1 MMYQAGKIGAFYK
14 MDLEKAGK
22 GWFEMGPIRP
32 PSEGRDCSL
41 LLRVTR
47 NCPWNRC
54 EFCRTYKNE
63 RYSARS
69 VEEVKADIDLIWI
82 LSEELKS
89 ASWQLGFGGTIAQ
102 EVVAAI
108 INGNPELYSRQC
120 VSDEEVLH
128 NRLHCLVSMA
138 NWLYTGGKTVF
149 LQDANTPQMHTPALI
164 EILTYLKGKFSS
176 VERVTSYARAKTIAR
191 KTLEEMQQ
199 LEAYGLSRLHIG
211 LESGCDEVLAAV
223 KKGVTAEEHIIAGRK
238 IKEAEITLSE
248 YMMPGLGGRKWSTKH
263 ALDSAHVLNEID
275 ADFIRLRSF
284 VPRQSSPMYDRVL
297 SGEFEVLSED
307 EVVAEIGLFVE
318 NLNCNSYLVSDQM
331 CNLLGEIEGQLPR
344 DKSAIL
350 KTIADYLQKPLHER
364 LRMQLDRR
372 LAAYMGVYGGLNEHL
387 ALKVRLAVDALE
399 KKAPETEQR
408 VKDVLDAVKPAF
420 I

>member
-1 MMYQAGKIGAFYK
+1 MYKNGKVGSFYK
-14 MDLEKAGK
+14 IDLDRIGK

-63 RYSARS
+63 RYSIRS
-69 VEEVKADIDLIWI
+69 VEEVKADIDLIRV
-82 LSEELKS
+82 LSGELKS
-89 ASWQLGFGGTIAQ
+89 ASWQLGFGETIAQ

-108 INGNPELYSRQC
+108 INGNPELYSRQY
-120 VSDEEVLH
+120 VNDKEVLH
-128 NRLHCLVSMA
+128 QRLHCLAGVA
-138 NWLYTGGKTVF
+138 NWLYTGGETVF
-149 LQDANTPQMHTPALI
+149 LQDANTPQIRTPDLV
-164 EILTYLKGKFSS
+164 EILTYLKEKFSS
-176 VERVTSYARAKTIAR
+176 IERVTSYARAKTIAR

-199 LEAYGLSRLHIG
+199 LESSGLSRLHIG
-211 LESGCDEVLAAV
+211 LESGCDEVLTAV

-238 IKEAEITLSE
+238 TKEAGITLSE
-248 YMMPGLGGRKWSTKH
+248 YVMPGLGGRKWSTKH
-263 ALDSAHVLNEID
+263 ALDSARVLNEID

-284 VPRQSSPMYDRVL
+284 VPRQGSPMYEHIQ

-307 EVVAEIGLFVE
+307 EVIAEIGLFVE
-318 NLNCNSYLVSDQM
+318 NLNCNSYLASDQM
-331 CNLLGEIEGQLPR
+331 CNLLGEIEGQLPG
-344 DKSAIL
+344 DKPAML

-364 LRMQLDRR
+364 LRIQLERR
-372 LAAYMGVYGGLNEHL
+372 LSAYMSVYGGLNEHL
-387 ALKVRLAVDALE
+387 AFKVRLAVDALE
-399 KKAPETEQR
+399 KKDPEAEQK

>member
-1 MMYQAGKIGAFYK
+1 MYKNGKVGSFYK
-14 MDLEKAGK
+14 IDLDRIGK

-63 RYSARS
+63 RYSIRS
-69 VEEVKADIDLIWI
+69 IEEIKADIDLIKV

-89 ASWQLGFGGTIAQ
+89 ASWQLGFGETITQ

-108 INGNPELYSRQC
+108 INGNPELYSRQY
-120 VSDEEVLH
+120 VNDKEVLH
-128 NRLHCLVSMA
+128 QRLHCLAGVA
-138 NWLYTGGKTVF
+138 NWLYTGGETVF
-149 LQDANTPQMHTPALI
+149 LQDANTPQIRTPDLV
-164 EILTYLKGKFSS
+164 EILTYLKEKFSS
-176 VERVTSYARAKTIAR
+176 IERVTSYARAKTIAR

-199 LEAYGLSRLHIG
+199 LESSGLSRLHIG
-211 LESGCDEVLAAV
+211 LESGCDEVLVAV

-238 IKEAEITLSE
+238 TKEAGITLSE
-248 YMMPGLGGRKWSTKH
+248 YVMPGLGGRKWSTKH
-263 ALDSAHVLNEID
+263 ALDSARVLNEID

-284 VPRQSSPMYDRVL
+284 VPRQGSPMYEHIQ

-307 EVVAEIGLFVE
+307 EVIAEIGLFVE
-318 NLNCNSYLVSDQM
+318 NLNCNSYLASDQM
-331 CNLLGEIEGQLPR
+331 CNLLGEIEGQLPG
-344 DKSAIL
+344 DKPAML

-364 LRMQLDRR
+364 LRIQLERR
-372 LAAYMGVYGGLNEHL
+372 LSAYMSVYGGLNEHL
-387 ALKVRLAVDALE
+387 AFKVRLAVDALE
-399 KKAPETEQR
+399 KKDPEAEQK